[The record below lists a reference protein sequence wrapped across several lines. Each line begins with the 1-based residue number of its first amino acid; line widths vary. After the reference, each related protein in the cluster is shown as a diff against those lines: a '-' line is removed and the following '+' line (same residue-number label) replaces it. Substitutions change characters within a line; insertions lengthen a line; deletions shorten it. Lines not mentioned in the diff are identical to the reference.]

1 MKKVL
6 VLPAVVILG
15 ALSSSV
21 ASATIIQCGS
31 GVFTYA
37 QWSSWT
43 AANGPA
49 GVTGCEIGD
58 KIFQNFIPG
67 TIPNDTFVQ
76 FTSTFLGPGN
86 TILSINFINGGTT
99 AGFST
104 NFTVGYNVS
113 VDPLKNPDGTDN
125 VNNFAWRINRIAA
138 GMQDIGGTSVAQ
150 LTKACSPVCSPTP
163 SATANGNGTITQVI
177 GNVNNVTSLDV
188 TDTYTFTS
196 GAISNIGNTIFE
208 VNTTVPEPSTFV
220 LFGGALIGLGLLRR
234 RRRSA

>member
-6 VLPAVVILG
+6 VLPAVLILG

-21 ASATIIQCGS
+21 ASASIIACGS
-31 GVFTYA
+31 NVIPFAT
-37 QWSSWT
+37 WSAWT
-43 AANGPA
+43 SSSQ

-58 KIFQNFIPG
+58 KIFQNFVPG
-67 TIPNDTFVQ
+67 TIPNDTFIQ
-76 FTSTFLGPGN
+76 FTSTLIGGQ
-86 TILSINFINGGTT
+86 TVLSINFINGGVI
-99 AGFST
+99 GFGS

-113 VDPLKNPDGTDN
+113 VDPLLNPDGSAN

>member
-37 QWSSWT
+37 QWSTWT

-58 KIFQNFIPG
+58 KIFQNFVPGNIP
-67 TIPNDTFVQ
+67 TDTFVQ
-76 FTSTFLGPGN
+76 FTSTLIQGS
-86 TILSINFINGGTT
+86 TVLSINFINGGQI
-99 AGFST
+99 GFGS

-113 VDPLKNPDGTDN
+113 VDPLLNPDGTPN